1 MKHTI
6 IIIIKTPVADP
17 EVLKMLG
24 GVKVSLFAQR
34 KAGGGGILGPSV
46 GPYI

>member
-6 IIIIKTPVADP
+6 IIIIKTP
-17 EVLKMLG
+17 
-24 GVKVSLFAQR
+24 VSLFAQR